1 MTANTSAITVLLVDD
16 HALVRQGVRAF
27 LATQADLSVVAEAG
41 SGEEAVQLAAQHIP
55 DVVLMD
61 LVMPG
66 MDGVEATRRVRQ
78 VSPRSQVVVLTSY
91 HEDEHIFPA
100 LRGGALSYVLKDLSP
115 EELAEAV
122 RKAAQGEAVLHPRVA
137 ARVIKELQGLR
148 AEMPNPFTALSERE
162 LEVLRLS
169 ADGLTNAEIAAKL
182 VLSEKTVKGHV
193 SNILGKLHLADRT
206 QAAVLAWRE
215 GVVRNRAGG

>member
-1 MTANTSAITVLLVDD
+1 MSEKITVLLVDD
-16 HALVRQGVRAF
+16 HAVVRQGVRTF
-27 LATQADLSVVAEAG
+27 LETQADLSVVGEAG
-41 SGEEAVQLAAQHIP
+41 SGQEAVELATQHVP

-61 LVMPG
+61 LIMPE
-66 MDGVEATRRVRQ
+66 MDGVEASRRVKQ

-100 LRGGALSYVLKDLSP
+100 LKAGALSYVLKDLSA

-122 RKAAQGEAVLHPRVA
+122 RKAAKGEAVLHPRIA

-148 AEMPNPFTALSERE
+148 ADKVNPFTELSERE
-162 LEVLRLS
+162 LEVLKLI
-169 ADGLTNAEIAAKL
+169 ADGMSNAGMAAKL
-182 VLSEKTVKGHV
+182 VLSEKTIKGHV

-206 QAAVLAWRE
+206 QAAVYAWRE
-215 GVVRNRAGG
+215 GIVRKD

>member
-1 MTANTSAITVLLVDD
+1 MAPITVLLVDD
-16 HALVRQGVRAF
+16 HALVREGVRAF
-27 LATQADLSVVAEAG
+27 LATQPDINVVAEAG
-41 SGEEAVQLAAQHIP
+41 SGEEGVALAAQHIP

-61 LVMPG
+61 VVMPG

-100 LRGGALSYVLKDLSP
+100 LRAGALSYVLKDLSP

-122 RKAAQGEAVLHPRVA
+122 RKAARGEAVLHPRVA
-137 ARVIKELQGLR
+137 ARVVKELQGLR
-148 AEMPNPFTALSERE
+148 AETPNPFTELSERE
-162 LEVLRLS
+162 LDVLRLI
-169 ADGLTNAEIAAKL
+169 ADGLSNAEIAARL
-182 VLSEKTVKGHV
+182 TLSEKTVKGHV
-193 SNILGKLHLADRT
+193 SNLLGKLHLADRT

-215 GVVRNRAGG
+215 GVARKRGEG